1 VSRRYTKR
9 PATDKQPAT
18 DEQPATEPAGTRT
31 RESRDRAGQAPPG
44 AAELRTM
51 PPVGPDAGTRRWANE
66 SDRVYELLRDD
77 LISGMF
83 APREQLVEEKLAKRY
98 DASRTPVR
106 AAMLRLV
113 SDRLLEAR
121 PRSATVVREIT
132 GRDIRQIYEMR
143 QALECFAVETAA
155 ARINRDQLHRLM
167 TLYRAPQPGSAEG
180 APESVLHKGVIPLHQ
195 LIVESLGNGRLTDVL
210 CTQCLPIA
218 RTQAL
223 YWRMANPRVDG
234 LERARRTEAVRE
246 HREIVEALLV
256 GDQETARTA
265 LSAHLQR
272 AADHLLELMA
282 TVDLVEPRLAAA
294 EDRTFRR
301 PPNVF
306 DHMIHGVDAQD
317 KDFLA

>member
-1 VSRRYTKR
+1 V
-9 PATDKQPAT
+9 PP
-18 DEQPATEPAGTRT
+18 
-31 RESRDRAGQAPPG
+31 RA
-44 AAELRTM
+44 
-51 PPVGPDAGTRRWANE
+51 PDAQPRRWANE

-77 LISGMF
+77 LISGMY
-83 APREQLVEEKLAKRY
+83 APREQMVEEKLAKRF

-121 PRSATVVREIT
+121 PHSATVVRDIT
-132 GRDIRQIYEMR
+132 ARDIRQIYEIR
-143 QALECFAVETAA
+143 QAIECFAVENAA

-167 TLYRAPQPGSAEG
+167 ALYRAPQPGSAEG
-180 APESVLHKGVIPLHQ
+180 APESVLHKGVVPLHQ
-195 LIVESLGNGRLTDVL
+195 LIVESLGNGRMTDVL

-234 LERARRTEAVRE
+234 LEGARRTEAVRE
-246 HREIVEALLV
+246 HREIVDALLA
-256 GDQETARTA
+256 GDPETARTA

-282 TVDLVEPRLAAA
+282 TVDLEEPRLAAA
-294 EDRTFRR
+294 EDLTFRR